1 MDEWKYQPAGDQ
13 GLEPT
18 ASFRSL
24 KREAGLIASM
34 TQAAWRVAVRAY
46 LRGYHRL
53 RVEGLEHVPVKPP
66 FVMIANHSSHLDV
79 LTLGAAL
86 RFSHRRGRC
95 LF

>member
-1 MDEWKYQPAGDQ
+1 MDEWQYKSAGDQ

-24 KREAGLIASM
+24 KREAGLIATV

-53 RVEGLEHVPVKPP
+53 HV
-66 FVMIANHSSHLDV
+66 
-79 LTLGAAL
+79 
-86 RFSHRRGRC
+86 
-95 LF
+95 